1 MPNNSTIRFLHDIRR
16 LLRYHQSLGITSYP
30 ATPELDAFL
39 HPRPKFLDPSPAQMD
54 KTLYPKKEDRVILS
68 NSPNTPQISEDFE
81 NVDVSDRGSK
91 RQGKDK
97 PAQPQGPTTTVS
109 LADIREE
116 LQGCT
121 RCGLCKSRTN
131 IVFGQG
137 CEQPNLL
144 IVAEWPGNEDDQ
156 QVEALCGEAGEL
168 LTRMLAAIK
177 LKRKDVFLTHTVK
190 CLPPGNRAPEPDE
203 INACLTFLHRQIE
216 VLKPR
221 IICTMG
227 PLAARALLKT
237 NDSFFLLRGRFHEF
251 QTIQGETLPLL
262 PTFHP
267 AFLIKNP
274 EMKKASWQDLQM
286 LQKKLNITNSK
297 KVNYSRR

>member
-1 MPNNSTIRFLHDIRR
+1 MPMLNNSTITLLQDIRR
-16 LLRYHQSLGITSYP
+16 LLRYHRSVGITNYP
-30 ATPELDAFL
+30 AKPELDGFL
-39 HPRPKFLDPSPAQMD
+39 HPRPGFSPP
-54 KTLYPKKEDRVILS
+54 KTPGQ
-68 NSPNTPQISEDFE
+68 NTF
-81 NVDVSDRGSK
+81 
-91 RQGKDK
+91 
-97 PAQPQGPTTTVS
+97 QPQGEPATVS

-116 LQGCT
+116 LQGCN
-121 RCGLCKSRTN
+121 RCNLCKSRTN

-137 CEQPNLL
+137 SERPNLL
-144 IVAEWPGNEDDQ
+144 IVTEWPGSEDDQ
-156 QVEALCGEAGEL
+156 QGKALCAQAGEL

-177 LKRKDVFLTHTVK
+177 LTRKDIFVTHTVK
-190 CLPPGNRAPEPDE
+190 CLPPGNRAPEADE
-203 INACLTFLHRQIE
+203 VKACLAFLHRQIE

-237 NDSFFLLRGRFHEF
+237 DDSFFRLRGRFHDF

-267 AFLIKNP
+267 AFLLKNP

-286 LQKKLNITNSK
+286 LQKRLT
-297 KVNYSRR
+297 

>member
-1 MPNNSTIRFLHDIRR
+1 VV
-16 LLRYHQSLGITSYP
+16 YAKAGQTS
-30 ATPELDAFL
+30 
-39 HPRPKFLDPSPAQMD
+39 
-54 KTLYPKKEDRVILS
+54 
-68 NSPNTPQISEDFE
+68 
-81 NVDVSDRGSK
+81 GS
-91 RQGKDK
+91 
-97 PAQPQGPTTTVS
+97 
-109 LADIREE
+109 
-116 LQGCT
+116 
-121 RCGLCKSRTN
+121 
-131 IVFGQG
+131 
-137 CEQPNLL
+137 
-144 IVAEWPGNEDDQ
+144 EDDQ
-156 QVEALCGEAGEL
+156 QAEALCGEAGEL

>member
-1 MPNNSTIRFLHDIRR
+1 MTMLNNSTITLLQDIRR
-16 LLRYHQSLGITSYP
+16 LLRYHRSVGITNYP
-30 ATPELDAFL
+30 AKPELDGFL
-39 HPRPKFLDPSPAQMD
+39 HPRPGFSN
-54 KTLYPKKEDRVILS
+54 PK
-68 NSPNTPQISEDFE
+68 P
-81 NVDVSDRGSK
+81 
-91 RQGKDK
+91 QGKDK
-97 PAQPQGPTTTVS
+97 PVQPQGEPATVS

-116 LQGCT
+116 LQGCS
-121 RCGLCKSRTN
+121 RCNLRKSRTN

-137 CEQPNLL
+137 CERPNLL
-144 IVAEWPGNEDDQ
+144 VVAEWPGSDDDQ
-156 QVEALCGEAGEL
+156 LGEALRGQAGEL

-177 LKRKDVFLTHTVK
+177 LTREEVFLTHTVK
-190 CLPPGNRAPEPDE
+190 CLPPGNRAPEADE
-203 INACLTFLHRQIE
+203 VKACLAFLHRQIE

-237 NDSFFLLRGRFHEF
+237 DDSFFRLRGRFHDF

-267 AFLIKNP
+267 AFLLKNP

-286 LQKKLNITNSK
+286 LQKRLP
-297 KVNYSRR
+297 

>member
-1 MPNNSTIRFLHDIRR
+1 MFNNTTITLLQDIRR
-16 LLRYHQSLGITSYP
+16 LLRYHQALGITSYP
-30 ATPELDAFL
+30 ATPELDGFL
-39 HPRPKFLDPSPAQMD
+39 HPRPGFLNP
-54 KTLYPKKEDRVILS
+54 
-68 NSPNTPQISEDFE
+68 
-81 NVDVSDRGSK
+81 K

-97 PAQPQGPTTTVS
+97 QIQPQGPPATVS

-121 RCGLCKSRTN
+121 RCRLCESRTN

-137 CEQPNLL
+137 CERPNLL
-144 IVAEWPGNEDDQ
+144 IVAEWPGSEEDQ
-156 QVEALCGEAGEL
+156 QAEALCGQAGEL

-177 LKRKDVFLTHTVK
+177 LMRKDVFLTHTVK
-190 CLPPGNRAPEPDE
+190 CLPPDNRAPGPDE

-216 VLKPR
+216 VIKPR
-221 IICTMG
+221 VICTMG

-237 NDSFFLLRGRFHEF
+237 DDSFFRLRGRFHDF

-274 EMKKASWQDLQM
+274 EMKKASWHDLQM
-286 LQKKLNITNSK
+286 LQKRLA
-297 KVNYSRR
+297 